1 MKGKVLIAIPIAALI
16 LLAVV
21 VFSPGTDRSLMTVRI
36 IGPRTNSI
44 VDGNKILNLW
54 KVAATNSSRSALE
67 WSLTLEYETNST
79 PKAREQLPQ
88 TPATADSIRSN
99 LAVLVGGHTGNTDV
113 LVFDYFPP
121 AYNSVHYPQADLPP
135 GPMSN
140 PWLYAEVLP
149 GWQYRAIA
157 QYRVKPVGLAGR
169 VKVLSERIPL
179 LNRVLPERPWKYATS
194 DWYQVKREL
203 DTNKQTSS
211 AVPPQ
216 QNSAP

>member
-21 VFSPGTDRSLMTVRI
+21 VFTPGSGQPSMAVRI

-44 VDGNKILNLW
+44 VDGNKILNVW
-54 KVAATNSSRSALE
+54 KVAATNSSQSSIE
-67 WSLTLEYETNST
+67 WSLMLEYETNAT
-79 PKAREQLPQ
+79 PKTREQLPQ

-99 LAVLVGGHTGNTDV
+99 LAVLVGGHKGNTDV

-157 QYRVKPVGLAGR
+157 QYRAKPVGLAGR
-169 VKVLSERIPL
+169 VKASGERIPL
-179 LNRVLPERPWKYATS
+179 LNRILPERPWKYATS

-203 DTNKQTSS
+203 NQKNSNS
-211 AVPPQ
+211 LGGPPK
-216 QNSAP
+216 